1 MVKKQKR
8 PYNSLT
14 RNKQA
19 AETRDRI
26 LTAAKNLFKLEGFDC
41 VTIEKIA
48 GIANVSIPTIYS
60 LFQSK
65 LGVLRALIDE
75 AFPPNQFDALVQK
88 SKQEKSPEERLRISA
103 KIARQIYDAERAQM
117 EIFRGASVL
126 SPEFKELEKEREMR
140 RYGRQEITIQAMVRE
155 KSLAKGL
162 KMDEARQILWALTGR
177 DLYRLLVIEQGWA
190 SKKYEKWIAQL
201 LIKALMN

>member
-8 PYNSLT
+8 PYNSLA

-19 AETRDRI
+19 AETRERI
-26 LTAAKNLFKLEGFDC
+26 LTAAKNLFKLEGFEC

-48 GIANVSIPTIYS
+48 RIANVSIPTIYS

-88 SKQEKSPEERLRISA
+88 SKQEKSPDRRLRISA
-103 KIARQIYDAERAQM
+103 KIGRQIYDAERAQM
-117 EIFRGASVL
+117 EIFRGAAVL
-126 SPEFKELEKEREMR
+126 SPELKELEKEREMR
-140 RYGRQEITIQAMVRE
+140 RYRRQEITIQAMARE
-155 KSLAKGL
+155 KSLAKCL
-162 KMDEARQILWALTGR
+162 KIDEARQILWALTGR
-177 DLYRLLVIEQGWA
+177 DLYRLLVIEQGWT

-201 LIKALMN
+201 LIKALVN